1 MVCSCFSQGGCLH
14 NTTSAKFILLGEK
27 SSNRLN
33 PQQILL
39 IKKTSRKE
47 NTNDYDSFFF
57 FSYAFNDQDLCLQA
71 KMALHLCR
79 LPSKLAKHNF
89 QQRAHNQFR
98 LLNFK
103 VSRWPQ

>member
-1 MVCSCFSQGGCLH
+1 MFLFFFQGGCLH

-47 NTNDYDSFFF
+47 NTNDYDSAFFF
-57 FSYAFNDQDLCLQA
+57 FSYVFNDQDLCLQA

-79 LPSKLAKHNF
+79 LLSKLAKHNF